1 MSDLRIVLKDIQIS
15 IIRQIAIKMKEYED
29 GIDFTIGEPCQ
40 DIPEKVKEK
49 MAQMV
54 MSKNIGYTQT
64 GGMPEL
70 KREVCNFYNKYF
82 GSDYTEKNCLI
93 TVGSTEGL
101 STFIRTFVAECDE
114 VIMPLP
120 TYPGYAPNIK
130 MQKVLRFI

>member
-1 MSDLRIVLKDIQIS
+1 MSDLRSVLKDIQIS

-70 KREVCNFYNKYF
+70 K
-82 GSDYTEKNCLI
+82 EK
-93 TVGSTEGL
+93 
-101 STFIRTFVAECDE
+101 FV
-114 VIMPLP
+114 ISII
-120 TYPGYAPNIK
+120 NILAQTILK
-130 MQKVLRFI
+130 KTAL